1 MFLSVSESRL
11 LLSTLEAQHPPTCP
25 SLFHPFVTV
34 IRTKFIDLST
44 KREMSYHQPGA
55 PLFSF
60 RGEKRFRVFQ
70 PPQRRH
76 PFSPIF
82 FSCFSPFFRTRF
94 IIISISSLHLLS
106 PSFLFV
112 RWSFPFGENNS
123 ILLIDQNIRT
133 RGIVIAWYALNFH
146 LKIWSSS
153 ERTKFILYTL
163 DIFSGGIGG
172 HPVCAWIGIKVNGDY
187 VFRIGWHEF
196 MGWRVIKI

>member
-44 KREMSYHQPGA
+44 KREMSYHQPGT

-82 FSCFSPFFRTRF
+82 FFLFFTLFQNTLYHYLDLLPPSPFSLFSFRSLV
-94 IIISISSLHLLS
+94 ISI
-106 PSFLFV
+106 
-112 RWSFPFGENNS
+112 RRKNS
-123 ILLIDQNIRT
+123 ILLIDT
-133 RGIVIAWYALNFH
+133 RGIVIAWYVLNLH
-146 LKIWSSS
+146 LKIWSNS

-163 DIFSGGIGG
+163 DLFSGGIGG
-172 HPVCAWIGIKVNGDY
+172 HPVCAWIGIKVNGDN

>member
-1 MFLSVSESRL
+1 
-11 LLSTLEAQHPPTCP
+11 
-25 SLFHPFVTV
+25 
-34 IRTKFIDLST
+34 
-44 KREMSYHQPGA
+44 MSYHQPGA

-123 ILLIDQNIRT
+123 ILLIDQNIRRYRYCVICSEFSLENLIQLGENKIYIIYFGYFFRWN
-133 RGIVIAWYALNFH
+133 RGTPCMCMDRY
-146 LKIWSSS
+146 
-153 ERTKFILYTL
+153 
-163 DIFSGGIGG
+163 
-172 HPVCAWIGIKVNGDY
+172 
-187 VFRIGWHEF
+187 
-196 MGWRVIKI
+196 

>member
-82 FSCFSPFFRTRF
+82 FFLVFHPFSEHALSLSRSPSSIFLSLFFSFVGHFHSEKEFDSSDRSEYTYERYRYCVICSEFSLENLTQLGENKIYIIYFGYFFR
-94 IIISISSLHLLS
+94 
-106 PSFLFV
+106 
-112 RWSFPFGENNS
+112 WN
-123 ILLIDQNIRT
+123 
-133 RGIVIAWYALNFH
+133 RGTPCMCMDRY
-146 LKIWSSS
+146 
-153 ERTKFILYTL
+153 
-163 DIFSGGIGG
+163 
-172 HPVCAWIGIKVNGDY
+172 
-187 VFRIGWHEF
+187 
-196 MGWRVIKI
+196 